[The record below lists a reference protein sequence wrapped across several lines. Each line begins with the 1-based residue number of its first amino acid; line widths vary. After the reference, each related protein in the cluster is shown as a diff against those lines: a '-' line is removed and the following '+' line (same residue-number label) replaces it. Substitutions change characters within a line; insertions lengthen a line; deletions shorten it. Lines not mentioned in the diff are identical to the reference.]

1 MMPSDAASSLRPEFN
16 DFLFAPVGDDEH
28 DMTLSVLSAL
38 ARLDVDPWKEAA
50 DLSELPRKRAIE
62 RLAALLARLPPPAKQ
77 ADPSAIAARLLAL
90 LPDCRSS
97 AGLSHETLLDLG
109 AMTDPQAV
117 IPRTV
122 IYVIF
127 TVFVLAAIF
136 NATYPSPSPAG
147 SEAPPAAISSPSPPQ
162 AAPDIGRH

>member
-1 MMPSDAASSLRPEFN
+1 MMPSHAASPLRPEFN

-38 ARLDVDPWKEAA
+38 ARLDIDPWKEAA

-62 RLAALLARLPPPAKQ
+62 RLATLLARLPPPAKQ
-77 ADPSAIAARLLAL
+77 ADPLAIAARLLAL
-90 LPDCRSS
+90 LPDCRDS
-97 AGLSHETLLDLG
+97 AGIPRETLLDLG
-109 AMTDPQAV
+109 AMTDPHAV

-136 NATYPSPSPAG
+136 NATYPSPPPAG
-147 SEAPPAAISSPSPPQ
+147 SPPAAISSTSSPPQ
-162 AAPDIGRH
+162 AAPDVGRH